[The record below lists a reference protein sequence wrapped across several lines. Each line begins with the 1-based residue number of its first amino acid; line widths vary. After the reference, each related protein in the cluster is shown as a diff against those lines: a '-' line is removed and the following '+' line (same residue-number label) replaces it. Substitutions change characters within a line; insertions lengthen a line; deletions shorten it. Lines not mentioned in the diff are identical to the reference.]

1 MNDIFGKVF
10 AILLSA
16 WLMFLYPLQE
26 VQKESIKL
34 EKMYLYQETVRFVD
48 DIRNTGIIAQD
59 DFSVYLKKMSGMNSF
74 YEVEMIAGMNNVMT
88 LFEAAEG
95 NLKYQLDYND
105 FVKILIT
112 DKDKNVAVCYG
123 GSVKAENQEKEDDT

>member
-10 AILLSA
+10 AILLSV

-26 VQKESIKL
+26 AQKESIKL

-48 DIRNTGIIAQD
+48 NIRNTGIIAQD

-105 FVKILIT
+105 FVKVLIT

-123 GSVKAENQEKEDDT
+123 GSVKAENQEKEGET